1 MAHYS
6 STITSYSST
15 MQDYSYHWRYAIL
28 MADIVKI
35 FVTYMFSKDLESYTF
50 VPLPKETQ
58 KDRTAFY
65 NTAHKFMLLIWKL
78 K

>member
-1 MAHYS
+1 M
-6 STITSYSST
+6 
-15 MQDYSYHWRYAIL
+15 

-35 FVTYMFSKDLESYTF
+35 FVTYTFSKDLESYTF